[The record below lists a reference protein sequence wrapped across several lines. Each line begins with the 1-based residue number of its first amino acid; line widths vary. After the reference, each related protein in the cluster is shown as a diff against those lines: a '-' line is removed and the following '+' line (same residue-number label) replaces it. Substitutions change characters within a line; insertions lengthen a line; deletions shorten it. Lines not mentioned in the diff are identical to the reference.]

1 MSLICESFQIGP
13 IRTGKGAVM
22 RSGSNILTG
31 GDSGI
36 LAIFSERHSE
46 TRADNS
52 INLLIGRCADSK
64 AALSQ
69 LYIMFKDSVFAI
81 AFSIIGDYHLS
92 EDCVAETF
100 VRLTQLKKFSPDKGD
115 GRGIIVTVARNTALE
130 LRRRYRRDMRDFQTE
145 NPDSTDLKAEN
156 SIYLN
161 QLMSNLNDKQRQI
174 VVMKCCAELT
184 FKDIARIMRLPE
196 STVKSRYR
204 KAMDILKEKAGDDK

>member
-1 MSLICESFQIGP
+1 MQSDTNL
-13 IRTGKGAVM
+13 
-22 RSGSNILTG
+22 LTG

-36 LAIFSERHSE
+36 LAIFSDR
-46 TRADNS
+46 TRTAKSDDS
-52 INLLIGRCADSK
+52 VNLLIERCAVSK

-69 LYIMFKDSVFAI
+69 LYMMFKDSVFAI

-100 VRLTQLKKFSPDKGD
+100 VRLTQLKRFSPDKGN
-115 GRGIIVTVARNTALE
+115 GRGIIITVARNTALE
-130 LRRRYRRDMRDFQTE
+130 LRRRYRRDIRDFQVQSIGE
-145 NPDSTDLKAEN
+145 TDIRVEN

-161 QLMSNLNDKQRQI
+161 QLMHSLNDKQRQI

-184 FKDIARIMRLPE
+184 FREIARIVKLPE

-204 KAMDILKEKAGDDK
+204 KAMDILQKKAGDDK